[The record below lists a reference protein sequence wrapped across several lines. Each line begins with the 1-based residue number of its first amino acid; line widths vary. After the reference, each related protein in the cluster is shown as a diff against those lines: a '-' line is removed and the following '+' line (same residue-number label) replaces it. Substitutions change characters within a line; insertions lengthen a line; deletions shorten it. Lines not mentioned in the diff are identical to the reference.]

1 MSEDFSISMVYQY
14 LDTVIAS
21 LDCYTWVFSQGYLN
35 PLLFQGR
42 FNDHYRPEVIN
53 CLLST
58 REQPTES
65 SHSRPE
71 LFHIEDRHASI
82 VRSCRLLSRI
92 ESNICIHTDR
102 HQSIRHVRIAR
113 ARSLR
118 SFILRGFSAK
128 CTVIVRLLNFITA
141 LWSKYPQDTLRAI
154 DSSFYTTDLTRLI
167 LTCVF
172 NPTELGFDINN
183 EEINRK
189 LPERVRGSNQH
200 RSGREVCV

>member
-35 PLLFQGR
+35 PLLFHGR
-42 FNDHYRPEVIN
+42 FNDHYRPEMIDRFF
-53 CLLST
+53 LLI

-71 LFHIEDRHASI
+71 LLHIEDRHASV
-82 VRSCRLLSRI
+82 VRSCQLLSHI

-102 HQSIRHVRIAR
+102 HQSIRHVTIAR
-113 ARSLR
+113 TRFLR
-118 SFILRGFSAK
+118 SFIPRGFSAK

-154 DSSFYTTDLTRLI
+154 DSSFYTTDLTQLI

-189 LPERVRGSNQH
+189 LPERVRDSN
-200 RSGREVCV
+200 